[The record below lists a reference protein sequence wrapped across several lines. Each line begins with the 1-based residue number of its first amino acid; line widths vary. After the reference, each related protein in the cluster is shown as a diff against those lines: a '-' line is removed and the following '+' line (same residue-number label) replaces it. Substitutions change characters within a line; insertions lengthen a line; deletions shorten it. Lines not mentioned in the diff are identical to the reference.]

1 MIDAYAAHAAAL
13 AARDGTALL
22 QVADGFEAIGALRY
36 AMKAATD
43 AADAFVQEGRKDSA
57 RRAAARAHL
66 LHAPGHG
73 LHPPEI
79 DGLDD
84 TTTGLTDRERQL
96 VDLARNGLTNTEI
109 ADRLVLSV
117 RTVETHLY
125 HAMRKLGV
133 NDRRK
138 L

>member
-1 MIDAYAAHAAAL
+1 
-13 AARDGTALL
+13 L
-22 QVADGFEAIGALRY
+22 Q
-36 AMKAATD
+36 
-43 AADAFVQEGRKDSA
+43 
-57 RRAAARAHL
+57 
-66 LHAPGHG
+66 
-73 LHPPEI
+73 PPEI

-84 TTTGLTDRERQL
+84 TTTGLTAREGQL
-96 VDLARNGLTNTEI
+96 VGLAREGLTNTEI